1 MNNKSFYLVIL
12 SLLVLS
18 VFFWIWMFQ
27 AQPSSGIF
35 GEENVEV
42 TMYRTDGCDCCLKWS
57 DHLELNGFDVEV
69 QAVEN
74 LQHIKDQHNVP
85 ADLSSCHTA
94 VIDGYV
100 VEGHVPV
107 REIRKLIDE
116 RPESAGISVP
126 GMPMGSPGM
135 EGFRTDPYNVILF
148 DDRGNQT
155 VYARY

>member
-1 MNNKSFYLVIL
+1 
-12 SLLVLS
+12 
-18 VFFWIWMFQ
+18 MFQ
-27 AQPSSGIF
+27 AKATSGIP

-42 TMYRTDGCDCCLKWS
+42 TMYRTDGCDCCLKWA
-57 DHLELNGFDVEV
+57 DYMVLNDFDVEV

-74 LQHIKDQHNVP
+74 LQDIKDQHNVP

-100 VEGHVPV
+100 VEGHVPA
-107 REIRKLIDE
+107 REILKLLNE
-116 RPESAGISVP
+116 RPEAAGISVP

-135 EGFRTDPYNVILF
+135 EGHRADSYNVVLF
-148 DDRGNQT
+148 DERGNRT